1 MPKQYRRYSRRVWQA
16 YFDFMDTLC
25 GVREV
30 LLGGEVEASIMR
42 ALLVRR
48 YIDRAGGTNVT
59 SLAASIGH
67 PRETVK
73 RKVDAM
79 IAKNF
84 IAKDDDNMLTVTDNF
99 VREVFV
105 PYTQTFEQILRL
117 ADAIRIDQERTAS
130 PAAAQSSG
138 AGRRMQQ

>member
-1 MPKQYRRYSRRVWQA
+1 
-16 YFDFMDTLC
+16 MDTLC

-84 IAKDDDNMLTVTDNF
+84 IAKDEDNMLTVTDNF

-117 ADAIRIDQERTAS
+117 ADAIRLDQERTAS
-130 PAAAQSSG
+130 SATAQSSG
-138 AGRRMQQ
+138 AGRRMQR